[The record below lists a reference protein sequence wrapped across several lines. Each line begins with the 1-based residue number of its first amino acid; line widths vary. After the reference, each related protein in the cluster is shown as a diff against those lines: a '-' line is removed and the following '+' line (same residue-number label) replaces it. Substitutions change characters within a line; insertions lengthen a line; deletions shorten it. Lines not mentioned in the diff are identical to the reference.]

1 MHAVSGI
8 PAAPKTA
15 VFGAGAPEP
24 CSVKSFSAGLAPAP
38 ARFGRRFAYFFLH
51 YAVNPV
57 YFIVFSFVN
66 LSMFG
71 YNGLGR

>member
-1 MHAVSGI
+1 
-8 PAAPKTA
+8 
-15 VFGAGAPEP
+15 
-24 CSVKSFSAGLAPAP
+24 
-38 ARFGRRFAYFFLH
+38 
-51 YAVNPV
+51 VNPV